1 LNGLLPG
8 ATIVRGLNPTDMI
21 RACTNDQFVS
31 ISAIVNDAAE
41 AYRGVIPPDRWKE
54 PYMPDDVL
62 AVEISRGVR
71 FWGFE
76 EDGELLGVMGIEN
89 VKDVTLI
96 RHAYVRTARQNQGIG
111 GALLS
116 HLRGLTERPMLI
128 GTWAAADWAVRFY
141 QGYGFRVVIPVEK
154 DRLLRTYWMVPE
166 RQIETSIVLACPR
179 WES

>member
-1 LNGLLPG
+1 
-8 ATIVRGLNPTDMI
+8 M
-21 RACTNDQFVS
+21 
-31 ISAIVNDAAE
+31 
-41 AYRGVIPPDRWKE
+41 
-54 PYMPDDVL
+54 
-62 AVEISRGVR
+62 
-71 FWGFE
+71 
-76 EDGELLGVMGIEN
+76 
-89 VKDVTLI
+89 TLI